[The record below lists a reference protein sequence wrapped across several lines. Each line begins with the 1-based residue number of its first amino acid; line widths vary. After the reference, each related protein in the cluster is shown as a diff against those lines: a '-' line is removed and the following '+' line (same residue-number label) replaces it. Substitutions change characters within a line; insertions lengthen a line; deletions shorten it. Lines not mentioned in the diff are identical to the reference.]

1 MKTCGKREVRKLTI
15 DTTILFA
22 MLEPVVEDIVILIYV
37 IKLLATPL
45 SLMTWGLWLG
55 AIEFLGFGVALLLIV
70 RYPDLETRAIVI
82 LNSTLITVLII
93 ALLYIAI
100 PYLLDGLIIPVRYVS
115 YYASLALVTISAPII
130 EKLIRKG
137 SILEYLFTKINSKL
151 GVSVPFIIFLV
162 GFVIDFIIGLN
173 FEVKCIRIELEK
185 LTAITLIA
193 VATLL
198 SRAVFISGIVVR
210 SREVMQ
216 EIENYVLGPYFIL
229 LAFLI
234 ITNPTHLP
242 LATIY
247 CIIALLYILLR
258 RRFNNIR
265 RRKHYRLTTWCI
277 FK

>member
-1 MKTCGKREVRKLTI
+1 MRKLTI

-22 MLEPVVEDIVILIYV
+22 MLEPVVENIVILIYV

-210 SREVMQ
+210 RREVMQ